1 MGNQAILTKS
11 VGRYKKKTT
20 QNDAIP
26 QALVTLTL
34 DKSITKT
41 EWTSDTGAWNRMIG
55 KQGMLTNIHK
65 YSRSNS
71 IIIGDG
77 SSIPR
82 TGIGDSYIK

>member
-1 MGNQAILTKS
+1 
-11 VGRYKKKTT
+11 
-20 QNDAIP
+20 
-26 QALVTLTL
+26 
-34 DKSITKT
+34 
-41 EWTSDTGAWNRMIG
+41 MIG